1 MRLLVDTHAL
11 LWWLTGDPRLKSEV
25 QSLIGDPENEV
36 HLSAASFWEASI
48 KRALGRLRFET
59 AEITFA
65 LASGGFREL
74 PVKALHAIAAG
85 DLPRHHDD
93 PFDRMLVA
101 QAAAEGLT
109 LITHDKAFEPY
120 GVSVVWT

>member
-1 MRLLVDTHAL
+1 MRLLLNTHAL
-11 LWWLTGDPRLKSEV
+11 LWWLTGDPRLKPEV
-25 QSLIGDPENEV
+25 QSLISDRENEIQ
-36 HLSAASFWEASI
+36 LRAASLWQASI

-59 AEITFA
+59 AEITSA
-65 LASGGFREL
+65 LVSGGFREL

-85 DLPRHHDD
+85 DLSRYHDD
-93 PFDRMLVA
+93 PFDRMLAA

-109 LITHDKAFEPY
+109 LITHDKAFAPY

>member
-1 MRLLVDTHAL
+1 MRLLVDTHAF
-11 LWWLTGDPRLKSEV
+11 LWWLTGDTRLKSAV
-25 QSLIGDPENEV
+25 QSLIRDPANEV
-36 HLSAASFWEASI
+36 YLSAASLWEASI
-48 KRALGRLRFET
+48 KRALGRLRFDT
-59 AEITFA
+59 AEITSA

-85 DLPRHHDD
+85 GLSRHHDD